1 VTGTTSAVVT
11 VLLVTHNSA
20 PLLPAFAQAL
30 PDGLGG
36 LPHELVVV
44 DSASGDDTLAVVEDL
59 FPDAKVVALGRNLG
73 YAAGVNAGL
82 AARAGDGPVLVCNPD
97 LRLAP
102 GCVPAMLETAGEP
115 AVGVVAPRLTD
126 EQGNLQWSLRRDPT
140 IRRALGEA
148 LLGGTRAGRHPGW
161 GEVITDPDRYRSPT
175 DVDWASG
182 ACLLVTAACA
192 RDVGPWD
199 ESFFLYS
206 EETDFCLRARDR
218 GWRVRYTPAAQAVHL
233 GGESQES
240 RVLFSLLTTNR
251 LRLYRKRHGRL
262 ASAAFA
268 AALTFG
274 TGIRAL
280 AGRPQHRAAL
290 GALVPHPGRPRL
302 PEAVR

>member
-1 VTGTTSAVVT
+1 MTGTSSPVVT
-11 VLLVTHNSA
+11 VLVVTHASA
-20 PLLPAFAQAL
+20 ALLPDFARSL
-30 PDGLGG
+30 PEGLGG

-44 DSASGDDTLAVVEDL
+44 DSASCDDTLTVVDAW
-59 FPDAKVVALGRNLG
+59 FPEATVVALRHNLG

-82 AARAGDGPVLVCNPD
+82 AARTGDGPVLVCNPD

-102 GCVPAMLETAGEP
+102 GFVPAMLEAAAEP

-140 IRRALGEA
+140 IRRVLGEA
-148 LLGGTRAGRHPGW
+148 VLGGTRAGRHPGW
-161 GEVITDPDRYRSPT
+161 GEVVTDPDRYRSPT

-182 ACLLVTAACA
+182 ACLLITAACA
-192 RDVGPWD
+192 ADVGPWD

-218 GWRVRYTPAAQAVHL
+218 GWRVRYTPAAVAVHL

-240 RVLFSLLTTNR
+240 RVLFSLLTANR

-290 GALVPHPGRPRL
+290 GALVPRPGRRRL
-302 PEAVR
+302 PEPVR